1 MEAGRLVLIASIL
14 LFLATGCQTTTDPA
28 TREEVKEVTISS
40 SEVFE
45 YPTGIS
51 GDEET
56 ATIKQQPQNHEISR
70 IVRDSTTNWEAVYRY
85 KAKSEFRGTDY
96 AEINVATASDG
107 KSPNNNITLIRLAI
121 TVR

>member
-1 MEAGRLVLIASIL
+1 MKVGRLVLIASIL

-28 TREEVKEVTISS
+28 TKEEIKEVTISS

-56 ATIKQQPQNHEISR
+56 ATIEQQPKNHEISR
-70 IVRDSTTNWEAVYRY
+70 IVRDSTTNWEAVYQY
-85 KAKSEFRGTDY
+85 KAKNEFRGTDY
-96 AEINVATASDG
+96 AEINIATGSDG
-107 KSPNNNITLIRLAI
+107 ESPNKNITLIKLTI

>member
-1 MEAGRLVLIASIL
+1 MKIRNVILLAPIL
-14 LFLATGCQTTTDPA
+14 LFLASGCQTATDP
-28 TREEVKEVTISS
+28 TTEEAIKEVTVSS

-56 ATIKQQPQNHEISR
+56 ATIEQQPQNHEIST

-85 KAKSEFRGTDY
+85 KANGEFQGTDY
-96 AEINVATASDG
+96 AEINVATGSDG
-107 KSPNNNITLIRLAI
+107 ESPNNNIRLIKLTI
-121 TVR
+121 TVN